1 VEKARFFGLESTPPV
16 KKPRKTAKN
25 RMFGVGERGKTV

>member
-1 VEKARFFGLESTPPV
+1 VQKARFSGPKSHSPV
-16 KKPRKTAKN
+16 KKALKTAKN